1 MDISLEPLI
10 GIALGI
16 GLAAATGF
24 RIFIPLLIAGLAAR
38 FDIVPL
44 GDSFQW
50 LESTP
55 ALLTLG
61 TAAVLETLAYYV
73 PGVDH
78 ALDVLAGPAT
88 LVAGIVASAAVMA
101 DVPPAVMWPVAVI
114 AGGGAAGLTKGSTA
128 LLRAKSGVMTGG
140 LANPVVST
148 VETVGATGLTVLA
161 ILVPLLCLVAVLA
174 LLWWATRK
182 AGRVLFGRRNAPD
195 PRPGSPPAA
204 H

>member
-1 MDISLEPLI
+1 MDFSIESLV

-24 RIFIPLLIAGLAAR
+24 RIFIPLLLVGLAAR
-38 FDIVPL
+38 FDMLPL
-44 GDSFQW
+44 GDGFQW
-50 LESTP
+50 LATTP

-61 TAAVLETLAYYV
+61 TAAVLETLGYYI

-88 LVAGIVASAAVMA
+88 LLAGIVASAAVMTE
-101 DVPPAVMWPVAVI
+101 VPPAILWPVAVI

-128 LLRAKSGVMTGG
+128 LLRAKSGVATGG

-148 VETVGATGLTVLA
+148 VETVGATGITILA
-161 ILVPLLCLVAVLA
+161 IAVPVLCFVAVVA
-174 LLWWATRK
+174 LLWWAARK
-182 AGRVLFGRRNAPD
+182 AGRLMFGRRKTP
-195 PRPGSPPAA
+195 PPPATT
-204 H
+204 